1 MKHFVRLT
9 KILGDESWVESIK
22 RPLQGVVHLVATG
35 GADAIDID
43 RYHITYHITCV
54 SYYLSLLKLTRSVKS
69 VPISG
74 FTSGLMRSSKSPPDL
89 DEQALEFFK
98 FFRSTLNA
106 TVADQFNVSDI
117 NRIISHSRNM
127 QRWVIGWRHRL
138 GSMTSSFHF

>member
-1 MKHFVRLT
+1 MSHGSNQLKDHFKVLFIWLLLVVLMLLILT
-9 KILGDESWVESIK
+9 GIIL
-22 RPLQGVVHLVATG
+22 
-35 GADAIDID
+35 
-43 RYHITYHITCV
+43 HITCV

-74 FTSGLMRSSKSPPDL
+74 LASGLMRSSVAPPDL

-127 QRWVIGWRHRL
+127 QR
-138 GSMTSSFHF
+138 